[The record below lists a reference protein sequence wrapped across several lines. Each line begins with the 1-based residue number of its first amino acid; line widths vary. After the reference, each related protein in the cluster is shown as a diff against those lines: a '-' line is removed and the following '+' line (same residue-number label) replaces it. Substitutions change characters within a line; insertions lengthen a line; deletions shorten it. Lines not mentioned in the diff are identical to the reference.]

1 MKGSAA
7 KHRISSNT
15 GVGQNRFNCITFRM
29 FLYNSLFAGKMSRF
43 KLKYVSPQLG
53 GRINQWPVKKES
65 PVQNNLATLYPVDA
79 RAVSSNDSPIDVLT
93 EWSIVL
99 LHVSGV

>member
-1 MKGSAA
+1 MPQN
-7 KHRISSNT
+7 RISSNT

-29 FLYNSLFAGKMSRF
+29 FAGKMSRF